1 MNDKDPTTNAPI
13 FSVGAVFHR
22 CALQVNPHHYGS
34 TFRGQEGTGN
44 AQSHA
49 EAIVAKAAEI
59 GVSVLAITD
68 HNNVSGVA
76 AFREAAENRGITI
89 FPSFELSSSEGIHV
103 LCIYPPDTGENQL
116 GRYLG
121 EFGIRDTKPSSK
133 PSRDSFDAILEKVR
147 GQGGITIAAHITSGK
162 GLFKVFTGEARIN
175 AWQNKHLLAVQI
187 PGVVEDL
194 PPEFRQIVENKT
206 PGYRRAHPADE
217 SLAVAAVNAK
227 DVVVPEDLDKRTSTC
242 LIKMSEVSI
251 EGLRQAF
258 LDPGSRIRLNPKD
271 GELKSEAHTELVTLT
286 WEGGFLDGAT
296 VHLNPNLN
304 VLIGG
309 RGAGKSTVIESL
321 RYVLNL
327 EPIGEYALKTHQGII
342 RQVLRSGTKIS
353 LLVRCYRPAQREY
366 LIERIIP
373 NPSVVRDENGQL
385 SNLLPEEIL
394 PRIEV
399 YGQHEISELAKSP
412 EKLTRLLDRF
422 VAIDQSQPRRKS
434 EVQRDLERTRRSI
447 MDVRTEREQIE
458 ERLATLPSLE
468 ETLERF
474 REAGLEDQ
482 LRERSLLVREE
493 QVLNS
498 IPTRLELLREY
509 LENLYQEIP
518 IDRAFVSPKALED
531 LPGREILAGVDG
543 ILKRLSDDIE
553 EVASRFK
560 EALTLAEEEIAK
572 VHSRWDERKSEVLN
586 AYQKILRDLQ
596 ETAIDAEKFIQ
607 LQSEIERLRPL
618 RAREAALQQSESEH
632 MDRRR
637 NLLVEWEDLKAKE
650 FRLLDRAA
658 KNVSRKL
665 RNHVQVEVSAA
676 GDREPLSQLLR
687 REIGGRL
694 SGLFDQLA
702 KVEDFS
708 LPEFVESCRAGFA
721 ELQIIYGITETQAKR
736 LSEAPPDVLMQIVEL
751 ALPPTTTIRLNTSP
765 PDEPPTWQT
774 LEELSTGQKAT
785 AVLLL
790 LLLESDAPLI
800 VDQPEDDLDNRF
812 IAEGV
817 VPRMR
822 AEKRRRQFIFSTH
835 NANIPVLG
843 DAEQILGL
851 TAMGEADGGK
861 AQIAREHMGSIDAQ
875 PVREMVEDLLE
886 GGKNAFETRRL
897 KYGF

>member
-1 MNDKDPTTNAPI
+1 MNDKDPTTNAPT

-22 CALQVNPHHYGS
+22 CALQVNPEHYRD
-34 TFRGQEGTGN
+34 TFRGQKGTGD
-44 AQSHA
+44 ARSHA

-59 GVSVLAITD
+59 DVSVLAITD

-89 FPSFELSSSEGIHV
+89 FPGFELSSSEGIHV

-133 PSRDSFDAILEKVR
+133 PSRESFDDILEKVR

-194 PPEFRQIVENKT
+194 PPEFRQIVENKN
-206 PGYRRAHPADE
+206 PDYRRAHPADE

-271 GELKSEAHTELVTLT
+271 GKLKSEAHTELVTLT

-327 EPIGEYALKTHQGII
+327 EPIGEDALKTHQGII

-482 LRERSLLVREE
+482 LRERSLLVREK

-498 IPTRLELLREY
+498 IPTRLEPLREY

-560 EALTLAEEEIAK
+560 EALTRAEEEIAK
-572 VHSRWDERKSEVLN
+572 VHSRWDERESEVLN

-637 NLLVEWEDLKAKE
+637 NLLVEWEDLKAEE
-650 FRLLDRAA
+650 FRLLNRAA

-708 LPEFVESCRAGFA
+708 LPEFVESYRAGFA
-721 ELQIIYGITETQAKR
+721 ELQIIYGITVTQAKR
-736 LSEAPPDVLMQIVEL
+736 LSEAPPDVLMKIEEL
-751 ALPPTTTIRLNTSP
+751 ELPPTTAIRLNTSP

-886 GGKNAFETRRL
+886 GGKNAFEMRQL